1 MKNEKILIVEDKI
14 SLQNLLKEVL
24 QKNGYNVDCASDG
37 EKAEK
42 LIEKNDY
49 HLIIADYKLPKKDGM
64 EILKEAKE
72 KNPDLPVIIITAYG
86 TIELAVEAMKRGAED
101 FLLKPIDP
109 DHLLLVVEK
118 VLEKQK
124 ILRENILLK
133 SETSLYFPLPEIIGT
148 SPIMKKVSEEVNKVA
163 PTDAT
168 VLLLGESGTGKELFA
183 RAIHSLSKREKGPFV
198 AINCAAIPETLI
210 ENELFGHEKGSYT
223 GAISRQLGKFEL
235 AQGGTI
241 FLDEIGELSK
251 DVQGKVLRVLQEK
264 TIERIGGTS
273 TIKVDVRILCASNQ
287 DLKKAVE
294 EGRFREDLFYRI
306 NIFPITI
313 PPLRNRTSD
322 IPLLVEHFISKYSKE
337 FGKKKPK
344 VHPEAMKKMLSYHW
358 PGNVRELENA
368 IERAIILSRG
378 DTILPED
385 IFIGESKDYKYSPM
399 DIFNLPDDLQE
410 ATQIILREV
419 ETYKIEKILKETEK
433 NIEEAAKRLNIS
445 TKTLREKIKK
455 YGIEI

>member
-1 MKNEKILIVEDKI
+1 MKNERILIVEDKI

-24 QKNGYNVDCASDG
+24 QKKGYNVDSASDG

-42 LIEKNDY
+42 LMEINDY
-49 HLIIADYKLPKKDGM
+49 DLIIVDYKLPKKDGM
-64 EILKEAKE
+64 EILKIAKE
-72 KNPDLPVIIITAYG
+72 KDQNLPVIIITAYG
-86 TIELAVEAMKRGAED
+86 TIELAVEAMKKGAED
-101 FLLKPIDP
+101 FLLKPLDP

-118 VLEKQK
+118 TFEKQK
-124 ILRENILLK
+124 ILKENILLK
-133 SETSLYFPLPEIIGT
+133 TDTPLFFPLPEIIGN
-148 SPIMKKVSEEVNKVA
+148 SPIMKNVSEDVNKVA

-183 RAIHSLSKREKGPFV
+183 RAIHSLSKRAKGPFV

-223 GAISRQLGKFEL
+223 GAVSRQLGKFEL

-251 DVQGKVLRVLQEK
+251 DVQGKVLRALQEK

-287 DLKKAVE
+287 DLKKAVK

-322 IPLLVEHFISKYSKE
+322 IPALVEHFLEKYSKE
-337 FGKKKPK
+337 FGKRKPK
-344 VHPEAMKKMLSYHW
+344 VHPEAMKKMLNYHW

-368 IERAIILSRG
+368 IERAIILSSSE
-378 DTILPED
+378 IIMPED
-385 IFIGESKDYKYSPM
+385 IFIGESKEYKFSPL
-399 DIFNLPDDLQE
+399 DIFNLPDDLRE
-410 ATQIILREV
+410 ATQIILKEIEV
-419 ETYKIEKILKETEK
+419 YKIKNVLERVDK
-433 NIEEAAKRLNIS
+433 NIEEASKILNIS
-445 TKTLREKIKK
+445 SKTLREKIKK
-455 YGIEI
+455 YKIEI